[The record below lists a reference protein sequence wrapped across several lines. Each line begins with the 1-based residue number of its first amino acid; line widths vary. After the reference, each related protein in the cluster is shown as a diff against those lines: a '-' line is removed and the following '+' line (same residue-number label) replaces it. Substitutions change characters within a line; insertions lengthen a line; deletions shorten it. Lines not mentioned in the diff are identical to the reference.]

1 MDEAVTKQ
9 RTGND
14 EKFFRA
20 MDKKA
25 AVSDAEKLKKATL
38 KKTAKLREL
47 RLAKEAE
54 DRAAEAAKPKAKKK
68 SVKRKKLPAF
78 ERDT

>member
-1 MDEAVTKQ
+1 MTKQ

-14 EKFFRA
+14 DKFFRA
-20 MDKKA
+20 MDRKA

-54 DRAAEAAKPKAKKK
+54 NRAAEAANPKVKKK
-68 SVKRKKLPAF
+68 TVKRKNLPAF
-78 ERDT
+78 ERDI

>member
-1 MDEAVTKQ
+1 MSSQ

-14 EKFFRA
+14 DKFFRA
-20 MDKKA
+20 MDRKE

-38 KKTAKLREL
+38 KKTEKLREQ

-54 DRAAEAAKPKAKKK
+54 DRAAEAAKPKTKKK
-68 SVKRKKLPAF
+68 AAKRRKLPAF
-78 ERDT
+78 ERET